1 MREKGKFSSVG
12 SPQGER
18 EELKKFNK
26 KGGRWMKINLK
37 LIALVALLGFATFG
51 AMSYAQTITLSPTEG
66 HVGEMLTVNGSGF
79 DPNTVIGNI
88 TFGGITITRS
98 LHNLS
103 GDIEGDAIKTKSD
116 GTFSVSFIVPEH
128 TGGTVEV
135 KVFGVTANYTL
146 FEKIE
151 SVTPTVVRV
160 GDSVTVK
167 VTGLLADTNYK
178 IRIGKKDDGSWQ
190 QTGDFKPGGNGSKT
204 KSATVG
210 NLPFDHNLI
219 DNVVELR
226 RGGETIATY
235 PIYIV
240 PKLTKPNEVKHYK
253 RNGDPVTVVGKGFK
267 SNSSVTVYVGAQ
279 SYSASTDD
287 KGYFSI
293 DCQITED
300 QPWRSSIT
308 VKASVTDYGVYSGD
322 YPAPSAIVIDPT
334 IEVFAKVG
342 GDWVDASGQVLT
354 IGDELKVV
362 GHNFYWLDGDHKDSV
377 SIYVENESV
386 ASASAT
392 SDGTFE
398 KTFRLKA
405 FPQSGYFT
413 VKARGS
419 VSATDATYTILY
431 SSPVT
436 SERIILSKSS
446 GAPGS
451 TISVTGVGFDPNDD
465 LGYIQFG
472 SLGPENRMK
481 KPDGTDATA
490 MTDEN
495 GSFGPVEVVIPDDIP
510 GGSRNIFTSERPDVR
525 ATFTVTPA
533 ISITY
538 VSIRVG
544 EALTIAK
551 IKGFSPNEDVSIRIA
566 GVEATKVRVDGD
578 GKKESFTVTV
588 PELSYGKKNVTAY
601 GLTSLTSASKDEAI
615 KVVNSISAS
624 PGPSTVKIG
633 DPITVTGKGWGAN
646 GSIKITFGGVKVWE
660 GNANSKGSFTRT
672 FNVPYIAQESNTV
685 DLVVE
690 GGGVDAADKTKT
702 LSGYTV
708 ISRSTDEPIAGL
720 SKSEGVVGEE
730 VVVYG
735 FDVTGDFGDLRFDD
749 TLIPVDVNNDGVADW
764 IDTDGDGVVDPD
776 EQPNVTGF
784 PIRFWVPTVPGGRHY
799 IRLVNSSVPFDVKGS
814 ITDYPTDDRR
824 VGDKITI
831 KVKGFNGTVD
841 VYIGD
846 VLARSGQSLG
856 ADGTAEIKDIV
867 IPQIPFGRAKIKV
880 VGSAGGGTVEV
891 DGPFIVPKITLT
903 PSSGYNG
910 TEVTIKGYGFK
921 AGENVRLEM
930 NGSYIGSDVTDD
942 TGYFDFTKKIENQPA
957 GTKTFSARGLLSYTE
972 RPGVYPVEATFT
984 VHGSIK
990 SISRLSG
997 PYGTEVSVTI
1007 EGYGTDQN
1015 AVSVSFGGVD
1025 ITPTFDAGTDSSI
1038 GKYVLKFTVPN
1049 VRHGSTVVTIADN
1062 TERNIFTFGVTSKI
1076 SAPSTVYVGD
1086 KITIEGWGFEPG
1098 SVTIDYAGHTGIA
1111 TASVNDSGY
1120 FKAENVQIPATP
1132 YGDHD
1137 LVARQ
1142 AATSAKKKVKVE
1154 RKISKGVTDY
1164 KHATGSETQVYVGET
1179 LNVQGTGFKANIS
1192 LNVKFGGKKLSG
1204 VSNAVTDANGSFSL
1218 SFVVPDVTYGSY
1230 ETRIYYEDWKDDKSI
1245 SAGTL
1250 EIKPFITV
1258 TDSTTST
1265 GIPTGKTGSV
1275 ITIEGKGFPSGDGKL
1290 YYAGVEIA
1298 DIRADGNG
1306 HFTKTITLQPN
1317 LLIGRYDI
1325 TATIGGES
1333 ASKAFIYSGG
1343 GPKLYASVSEA
1354 TPGQRI
1360 KIYGTGYSPNA
1371 SLGQVKFA
1379 GIAVSG
1385 TVTANANGAFEVEI
1399 TVPDV
1404 SYGSKT
1410 VTLSAASG
1418 SVNVTVNPVISIS
1431 PEKGHVGDRIY
1442 VTGKGYKPGKD
1453 ITLRFDGSTVVPGS
1467 TYDLRDEGAG
1477 SLRYENNAYQA
1488 IRSDGNGVFQ
1498 VSFKVPAKF
1507 KGGKIVEASFDTVAA
1522 SKTFTV
1528 EPRIISVSPSNAYYG
1543 TSLRV
1548 KADGLPQPT
1557 SSVELIFG
1565 SQSQPFDTGDIVN
1578 GSFDK
1583 TVTVGDQK
1591 YGSKTVKIKV
1601 DGADVKDSAGNT
1613 ITGSFQMNPSLTVSR
1628 VADTRGDKT
1637 KFDFT
1642 GHGFSKGDVHIVVGS
1657 YDKKVSAGN
1666 DGAFTGTSEEIGSQP
1681 GGTVQVRATGSQG
1694 EQATTY
1700 LTILPRI
1707 EIHKKSETTYY
1718 VGTSVR
1724 VKGYGFIPGENVG
1737 IYEGGALTLRT
1748 SATANGS
1755 GEIDASF
1762 PVPDGAYGDRTVRAI
1777 GQFSSDD
1784 ETYTVNPKITS
1795 VSPTTGYEGTPVR
1808 VQGNGL
1814 IHGQAYTLSLPG
1826 APSITDNLGDGK
1838 FDVTFN
1844 LGDAAEGPMDVTL
1857 GGYTYP
1863 QKFVYSK
1870 AATAYQ
1876 NVGKILAEGDNFQI
1890 GKEVKVRG
1898 YSFPANYNV
1907 GNLKLGE
1914 RIITGLTDIGAG
1926 QVIFDQITTDGNG
1939 AFEVKFTVPD
1949 LPGGSYTIS
1958 VTNITPAQVGSIN
1971 VVPSIS
1977 LSPSSGPNDIWI
1989 RVEGKGYLPDQNI
2002 GRIKFAEVAVDDIR
2016 SAGVG
2021 SVSNKEVKTDSAGK
2035 FAVEIKVPYKPEG
2048 KYPVSDQNDRAS
2060 AEFKET
2066 GHATIY
2072 KLSPSTVHVG
2082 DILTIGVQ
2090 GFPANVALK
2099 AKVGGVDVTGATSNG
2114 EGKAE
2119 WTVVVPV
2126 IAGGTQT
2133 VRVWT
2138 EASGTDKQSTESTIT
2153 VAPKITSVN
2162 PLSGVKGDSVDV
2174 TGTGFGPSEQLTV
2187 WLDDQQVPNAVG
2199 SAKSDGTF
2207 LISFTVPDHPYG
2219 NTNII
2224 IKGHTGAQAS
2234 YPVYFKVDSKI
2245 TVSPVKDGQ
2254 PKGSYAD
2261 GPVTIVGSGFIPGDN
2276 LTVSFTGATSQTVQ
2290 VADDGS
2296 FTTQFDLAEIT
2307 RGVKDITVDSP
2318 TENDTDRSATFTVEP
2333 YLRLSPSSALPGAE
2347 VVVEGYGFD
2356 PGGPYSTV
2364 TLKVDTQT
2372 VMTNI
2377 DVSSGGHF
2385 GPVTITVPQMAPHD
2399 AYVHAYQA
2407 GIEIKSEKLVILPG
2421 VGEITLDPTS
2431 GHIGTQ
2437 VSVTAPAATFRADEA
2452 VDLYFAGSK
2461 MLTKSAGSDGSFS
2474 ASFTVPEGIP
2484 GGVKVVEAR
2493 SETVSKQANFTLNPK
2508 VTGFSPTEATIGSIV
2523 TVIGNGMGANDTLTV
2538 EFGESAD
2545 KMEEVAIL
2553 SGSSAN
2559 ADGTFE
2565 IRFAIPDRAYSQ
2577 AEFDTL
2583 INIKGSP
2590 SGLETGNVSFVHVR
2604 IETSRLVITP
2614 SEGPVDTDV
2623 TIYGMIVGP
2632 SGAKTNENIGEL
2644 KLSSFGTTI
2653 SVDLAGHPD
2662 WVPEENRSDNE
2673 LVTDS
2678 NGRFKVQFKLSDAVA
2693 GTNLALI
2700 GGQSVTVT
2708 LSKVANLSAVF
2719 TVKAVVAVSP
2729 SEATVGQE
2737 VTITGS
2743 GYMPSTDASIKLD
2756 DVEITTATAD
2766 ETGAVSTTI
2775 AVPEGTLGGDHNV
2788 TIVQRIGVLTI
2799 QSVEPATLT
2808 VKGQITKITPAST
2821 IAGAQVTV
2829 EGNGFGANEA
2839 LQFKIDTQDIPAENV
2854 ANGTTTETGTF
2865 AATVTLPSDLAEGT
2879 YTLTV
2884 TGVTSGIEAT
2894 GSIQIITAT
2903 TTVTP
2908 TEGEIGDTLTIEG
2921 AGFPANTAVE
2931 FYFGTVADENKI
2943 VPETAVTTDDTG
2955 SFTATLTIPK
2965 EFADGTKL
2973 LVKVADITVE
2983 TDFTYKSLI
2992 KNVTVEITNPAE
3004 DGTAIKGSVITVTAT
3019 LNRSAASGTFS
3030 IGDLVTDVEM
3040 SKVEGAE
3047 VETWQGTYTV
3057 KEGDYAKDATVSVKI
3072 TSVTGKVST
3081 AEAADKVNVDAVCTI
3096 TSVEVSIAG
3105 HSSPLVVKNGDTI
3118 TFTVVTEADATVTVD
3133 LDGLDTTV
3141 TEPIPLEESADTP
3154 GTFTAD
3160 VTISPDNT
3168 APNGTYTV
3176 IVKAVDKYGN
3186 EATSEV
3192 TIELRNT
3199 VEFTLQIG
3207 GGLSLISVPLKLETP
3222 MKLSEL
3228 ADAIGNVTSVIRIDE
3243 EGKFVASVQTPEGW
3257 LNDTDLVGGESLLVI
3272 RPKDASAAQVKF
3284 TGKALDGAVKFRQG
3298 LNLITVPLM
3307 PAEEMTLEDLYQTLG
3322 GEDKL
3327 AVLIWSQNGTLK
3339 SDPTKRPLVKV
3350 VGGASYL
3357 IFAKAEGEVT
3367 FEGTAWQSQPEGAAS
3382 PYISAADMDTTSA
3395 PVLIVSG
3402 SVKDERGRAL
3412 KEIKVTVENL
3422 TASRNVQAIAD
3433 EAGHYA
3439 AVLVDLS
3446 GKAVKAGD
3454 IIRIDAID
3462 PSGRFVAEP
3471 VKHLVTEEDIA
3482 GGSVLIANLTM
3493 RPVPKATVLLPNYPN
3508 PFNPETWIPFMLSEE
3523 ADVTI
3528 RIYDSVGRLVRTIDL
3543 GHLRPGYYLNRDR
3556 AAYWDGRNEL
3566 GEQGASGIYFYQIQA
3581 GSFTKT
3587 KKMVLLK

>member
-1 MREKGKFSSVG
+1 MEERDKFSSVG
-12 SPQGER
+12 SPQGEGK
-18 EELKKFNK
+18 ELGKFNK
-26 KGGRWMKINLK
+26 KGGRWMKISLK
-37 LIALVALLGFATFG
+37 LIALVALLGFVAFG
-51 AMSYAQTITLSPTEG
+51 AMSYAQNPSITLNPTQG
-66 HVGEMLTVNGSGF
+66 TVGEMLTVEGSNF
-79 DPNTVIGNI
+79 DPNTVIGNL

-103 GDIEGDAIKTKSD
+103 GDIEGDAVKTKSD

-128 TGGTVEV
+128 TGGTVQV

-146 FEKIE
+146 NEKIE
-151 SVTPTVVRV
+151 SVSPTVVHV
-160 GDSVTVK
+160 GDSISVK
-167 VTGLLADTNYK
+167 VTGLKADTNYK
-178 IRIGKKDDGSWQ
+178 IRIGKKDDGNPQ
-190 QTGDFKPGGNGSKT
+190 ETGDFKPGGNGSKT
-204 KSATVG
+204 ISATVG
-210 NLPFDHNLI
+210 NLPFDRNLV

-226 RGGETIATY
+226 LSGNTIATY
-235 PIYIV
+235 PIYII
-240 PKLTKPNEVKHYK
+240 PKLVKPDQVKHYK

-267 SNSSVTVYVGAQ
+267 ANTSVTVKVGAQ
-279 SYSASTDD
+279 SYTASTDN

-300 QPWRSSIT
+300 QPWKSSIT
-308 VKASVTDYGVYSGD
+308 VKATVSDYGVYSGD

-342 GDWVDASGQVLT
+342 NNWVDASGQVLT

-362 GHNFYWLDGDHKDSV
+362 GHNFYWLDKDHKDSV
-377 SIYVENESV
+377 SIYVESESV
-386 ASASAT
+386 ASATAT

-398 KTFRLKA
+398 KTFSLKA

-436 SERIILSKSS
+436 SERVILSKSS

-451 TISVTGVGFDPNDD
+451 TIKVTGVGFDPNTD

-495 GSFGPVEVVIPDDIP
+495 GSFGPVEVVIPDNIP
-510 GGSRNIFTSERPDVR
+510 GGARNIFTSERPDVR
-525 ATFTVTPA
+525 ATFTVTPS

-538 VSIRVG
+538 VSIHVG
-544 EALTIAK
+544 EALTITK

-566 GVEATKVRVDGD
+566 GVEAAKVKVDGN
-578 GKKESFTVTV
+578 GVKESFTVTV
-588 PELSYGKKNVTAY
+588 PELPYGKKNVTAY
-601 GLTSLTSASKDEAI
+601 GLTSLTSASKDDAI
-615 KVVNSISAS
+615 KIVNSISAN
-624 PGPSTVKIG
+624 PGPSTVRVG
-633 DPITVTGKGWGAN
+633 DSITVTGKGWAAN
-646 GSIKITFGGVKVWE
+646 GSIKITFGGVTVWE
-660 GNANSKGSFTRT
+660 GNANDKGSFPKS
-672 FNVPYIAQESNTV
+672 FNVPYIAQASNTV

-690 GGGVDAADKTKT
+690 GGGVDSGDKTKT

-708 ISRSTDEPIAGL
+708 VSRSTDEPIAGL

-730 VVVYG
+730 ITVYG

-764 IDTDGDGVVDPD
+764 TDTDGDGVVDPG

-799 IRLVNSSVPFDVKGS
+799 IRLANSSVPFDVKGS
-814 ITDYPTDDRR
+814 ITSYPTGDQK
-824 VGDKITI
+824 VGDKIEI

-841 VYIGD
+841 IYIGG

-856 ADGTAEIKDIV
+856 GDGTADIKDIV

-930 NGSYIGSDVTDD
+930 NGSYIGSDVTDN
-942 TGYFDFTKKIENQPA
+942 TGYFEYTKKIENQPA

-972 RPGVYPVEATFT
+972 RPQVYPVTASFT

-990 SISRLSG
+990 SISKLSG

-1007 EGYGTDQN
+1007 EGYGTNQN
-1015 AVSVSFGGVD
+1015 AVSVNFGGTD
-1025 ITPTFDAGTDSSI
+1025 ITPTFDAGTDSTI

-1062 TERNIFTFGVTSKI
+1062 SERNIFTFGVTSKI

-1086 KITIEGWGFEPG
+1086 KITVEGWGFEPG

-1132 YGDHD
+1132 YGNHD

-1142 AATSAKKKVKVE
+1142 AATSAKKTVKVE
-1154 RKISKGVTDY
+1154 RKISKSVTSY
-1164 KHATGSETQVYVGET
+1164 EHGTGNKTQVYVGET
-1179 LNVQGTGFKANIS
+1179 LNVQGTGFEANIS

-1218 SFVVPDVTYGSY
+1218 SFVVPDVVYGNY
-1230 ETRIYYEDWKDDKSI
+1230 ETRIYYDDWKDDKSI

-1258 TDSTTST
+1258 SDSTTGT
-1265 GIPTGKTGSV
+1265 GVPTGKSGSV

-1306 HFTKTITLQPN
+1306 DFTKTITMQPN
-1317 LLIGRYDI
+1317 LPIGRYDI
-1325 TATIGGES
+1325 TATIGGRS

-1343 GPKLYASVSEA
+1343 GPTLYASTGEA
-1354 TPGQRI
+1354 TPGQKI
-1360 KIYGTGYSPNA
+1360 KIYGTGYSPGA
-1371 SLGQVKFA
+1371 SLGQVKFG
-1379 GIAVSG
+1379 GITVSSDI
-1385 TVTANANGAFEVEI
+1385 TANANGAFEVEI

-1404 SYGSKT
+1404 TYGSKS

-1418 SVNVTVNPVISIS
+1418 STNVTVKPVISIS
-1431 PEKGHVGDRIY
+1431 PDKGFVGTRIY
-1442 VTGKGYKPGKD
+1442 VTGKGYEPGKD

-1467 TYDLRDEGAG
+1467 TYDLKDEGAG
-1477 SLRYENNAYQA
+1477 SLRYEDSTYKA

-1507 KGGKIVEASFDTVAA
+1507 KGGKTVEASFESGSA

-1528 EPRIISVSPSNAYYG
+1528 EPRIISVSPSNVYYG

-1565 SQSQPFDTGDIVN
+1565 SQSQAFTTGDIVN

-1583 TVTVGDQK
+1583 TVTIGDQK

-1601 DGADVKDSAGNT
+1601 DGAEVKDSAGNT
-1613 ITGSFQMNPSLTVSR
+1613 ITGSFQMRPSLTVSR
-1628 VADTRGDKT
+1628 VTDTRGDKT
-1637 KFDFT
+1637 KFNYT
-1642 GHGFSKGDVHIVVGS
+1642 GHGFSKGDVHVVLGS
-1657 YDKKVSAGN
+1657 KDIKVSAGDN
-1666 DGAFTGTSEEIGSQP
+1666 GAFTGTSDEIGSQP
-1681 GGTVQVRATGSQG
+1681 GGTVQVRATGSSG
-1694 EQATTY
+1694 ESASAY

-1707 EIHKKSETTYY
+1707 EIYKKSETTYY

-1737 IYEGGALTLRT
+1737 IYEAGTLRT
-1748 SATANGS
+1748 STTANGS
-1755 GEIDASF
+1755 GEIDVPF
-1762 PVPDGAYGDRTVRAI
+1762 PVPDGAYGNRSVRAI
-1777 GQFSSDD
+1777 GQFSSND
-1784 ETYTVNPKITS
+1784 ESYAVHPKITA
-1795 VSPTTGYEGTPVR
+1795 VSPTTGYKGTPVR

-1814 IHGQAYTLSLPG
+1814 MHGQAYTLSLPG

-1876 NVGKILAEGDNFQI
+1876 NVGRILAEGTNFQI

-1949 LPGGSYTIS
+1949 LPGGSYSIS

-1977 LSPSSGPNDIWI
+1977 LSPSSGPNDVWI
-1989 RVEGKGYLPDQNI
+1989 RVEGKGYQPNQEI
-2002 GRIKFAEVAVDDIR
+2002 GRIKFAGANVDDIR

-2021 SVSNKEVKTDSAGK
+2021 SVSDKKVKVNSAGK

-2048 KYPVSDQNDRAS
+2048 KYTVSDQNDLAS

-2066 GHATIY
+2066 GHATIV

-2090 GFPANVALK
+2090 GFPANVTLK
-2099 AKVGGVDVTGATSNG
+2099 AKIGGVDVTGATSG
-2114 EGKAE
+2114 GDGKRE

-2126 IAGGTQT
+2126 IAGGSQT

-2138 EASGTDKQSTESTIT
+2138 EASNTDKQSTESTIT
-2153 VAPKITSVN
+2153 IVPKITSVN
-2162 PLSGVKGDSVDV
+2162 PLSGVKGDTIDV
-2174 TGTGFGPSEQLTV
+2174 TGTGFGASEQLTV
-2187 WLDDQQVPNAVG
+2187 WLDDQQVPNALS
-2199 SAKSDGTF
+2199 SARSDGTF
-2207 LISFTVPDHPYG
+2207 LVSFTVPDHPYG
-2219 NTNII
+2219 NATITV
-2224 IKGHTGAQAS
+2224 KGHTGAQAS
-2234 YPVYFKVDSKI
+2234 YPVYFKVNSKI
-2245 TVSPVKDGQ
+2245 SVTPVKDNQ
-2254 PKGSYAD
+2254 LKGTYAD
-2261 GPVTIVGSGFIPGDN
+2261 GPVTIVGSGFIAGDN
-2276 LTVSFTGATSQTVQ
+2276 LTVKFTGATSQTVQ

-2296 FTTQFDLAEIT
+2296 FTAQFDLAEIT
-2307 RGVKDITVDSP
+2307 RGAKTISVESP
-2318 TENDTDRSATFTVEP
+2318 TNDDTNRSTTFTVEP
-2333 YLRLSPSSALPGAE
+2333 YLRLSPSSALPGAD

-2372 VMTNI
+2372 VATNI

-2385 GPVTITVPQMAPHD
+2385 GPVTITVPSMAPHD

-2407 GIEIKSEKLVILPG
+2407 GIEIKSEKLVIQPG
-2421 VGEITLDPTS
+2421 AGEITVDPTS
-2431 GHIGTQ
+2431 GNIGTQ
-2437 VSVTAPAATFRADEA
+2437 VSVTAPAATFKAGEA

-2461 MLTKSAGSDGSFS
+2461 MLTKGAGNDGSFS

-2508 VTGFSPTEATIGSIV
+2508 ITGFSPTEATIGSIV
-2523 TVIGNGMGANDTLTV
+2523 TVTGNGMGANDTLTV
-2538 EFGESAD
+2538 EFGESED
-2545 KMEEVAIL
+2545 KMESVTIL
-2553 SGSSAN
+2553 SGGTAN

-2577 AEFDTL
+2577 ASFDTL

-2590 SGLETGNVSFVHVR
+2590 SGLETGNVSFVTVR
-2604 IETSRLVITP
+2604 IETSRLVVTP
-2614 SEGPVDTDV
+2614 TEGPVDTDV
-2623 TIYGMIVGP
+2623 TIYGMIVGA
-2632 SGAKTNENIGEL
+2632 SGAKANENIGEL
-2644 KLSSFGTTI
+2644 RLSSFGTTI

-2662 WVPEENRSDNE
+2662 WVTEGSLSGNE
-2673 LVTDS
+2673 LVTNS

-2700 GGQSVTVT
+2700 GGQSVTIT
-2708 LSKVANLSAVF
+2708 LGKVANLSAVF
-2719 TVKAVVAVSP
+2719 TVKAIVAVSP
-2729 SEATVGQE
+2729 TEATVGQDIT
-2737 VTITGS
+2737 VTGS

-2756 DVEITTATAD
+2756 GTEIGTATAD
-2766 ETGAVSTTI
+2766 SSGGISATVT
-2775 AVPEGTLGGDHNV
+2775 VPEGVLGGDHNV
-2788 TIVQRIGVLTI
+2788 TVVQTIGVLTI
-2799 QSVEPATLT
+2799 QSAEPATLT
-2808 VKGQITKITPAST
+2808 VKGQITKIEPAST
-2821 IAGAQVTV
+2821 IAGAKVTV
-2829 EGNGFGANEA
+2829 EGNGFGSSEA
-2839 LQFKIDTQDIPAENV
+2839 LQFKIDTQDIPSESV
-2854 ANGTTTETGTF
+2854 TNGTTTETGTF

-2884 TGVTSGIEAT
+2884 TGATSEIEAT

-2903 TTVTP
+2903 ATATP
-2908 TEGEIGDTLTIEG
+2908 TEGEVGDTVTVEG

-2931 FYFGTVADENKI
+2931 FYFGTVADENK
-2943 VPETAVTTDDTG
+2943 VTPETAVTTDDTG
-2955 SFTATLTIPK
+2955 AFTATITIPK
-2965 EFADGTKL
+2965 AFDDGTKL
-2973 LVKVADITVE
+2973 LVKVADIAVE
-2983 TDFTYKSLI
+2983 TNFAYKSLI
-2992 KNVTVEITNPAE
+2992 KSVTVEITNAAE
-3004 DGTAIKGSVITVTAT
+3004 DGTAIKDSVITVTAT
-3019 LNRSAASGTFS
+3019 LNRSVASGTFS
-3030 IGDLVTDVEM
+3030 IGDLVTDAEM
-3040 SKVEGAE
+3040 SKVEGATE
-3047 VETWQGTYTV
+3047 ETWQGTYTV
-3057 KEGDYAKDATVSVKI
+3057 KTGDYAKDAVVSVKM
-3072 TSVTGKVST
+3072 TSASGKVST
-3081 AEAADKVNVDAVCTI
+3081 AEAADKVNVDATVQI
-3096 TSVEVSIAG
+3096 TSADVSATT
-3105 HSSPLVVKNGDTI
+3105 VKNGDTI
-3118 TFTVVTEADATVTVD
+3118 TFTVVTEPEATVTVD
-3133 LDGLDTTV
+3133 LGGLDSTV
-3141 TEPIPLEESADTP
+3141 TEPIALTESTETP
-3154 GTFTAD
+3154 GTFTAN
-3160 VTISPDNT
+3160 VTISAENS
-3168 APNGTYTV
+3168 APNGTYTA

-3186 EATSEV
+3186 EATSEIS
-3192 TIELRNT
+3192 IELKNT
-3199 VEFTLQIG
+3199 VEFTLQVG
-3207 GGLSLISVPLKLETP
+3207 GGLSLVSVPLKLDTP

-3228 ADAIGNVTSVIRIDE
+3228 ASAIGNVTSVIRIDE
-3243 EGKFVASVQTPEGW
+3243 NGKFVASVETPQGW
-3257 LNDTDLVGGESLLVI
+3257 LNDTDLVGGESLLII
-3272 RPKDASAAQVKF
+3272 RPKDATAAQVKF
-3284 TGKALDGAVKFRQG
+3284 TGKALDGIVKFNQG
-3298 LNLITVPLM
+3298 LNLITVPLK
-3307 PAEEMTLEDLYQTLG
+3307 PAQDMTLEDLYQKLG
-3322 GEDKL
+3322 GDEKL

-3339 SDPTKRPLVKV
+3339 SDPTKRSLVKV

-3357 IFAKAEGEVT
+3357 IFAKAAGEAT
-3367 FEGTAWQSQPEGAAS
+3367 FEGTAWENQPEGAAS
-3382 PYISAADMDTTSA
+3382 PYLSAADMDTSSA

-3402 SVKDERGRAL
+3402 SVRDESGVAL

-3422 TASRNVQAIAD
+3422 TASRNVQTVVD
-3433 EAGHYA
+3433 ETGRYA
-3439 AVLVDLS
+3439 AVLVDLG

-3454 IIRIDAID
+3454 MIRIDAID

-3482 GGSVLIANLTM
+3482 RGSVLVTNLTM
-3493 RPVPKATVLLPNYPN
+3493 KPVPKATALLPNYPN
-3508 PFNPETWIPFMLSEE
+3508 PFNPETWIPFMLSRE

-3528 RIYDSVGRLVRTIDL
+3528 RIYDSLGRLVRTIDL

-3566 GEQGASGIYFYQIQA
+3566 GEQVASGVYFYQIQA
-3581 GSFTKT
+3581 GSFVKT
-3587 KKMVLLK
+3587 KRMVLLK